1 METLKLNNTPVRTS
15 RNFGINNVELKD
27 IELPENLKEFKNVE
41 IVNEGCSLEK
51 SVSNKKLVY
60 GNGKI
65 LEENILKNANSSLKI
80 ISNSKNSNIKIKY
93 NFDNEK
99 LELIDNIEII
109 ANSNVNVVIE
119 YSSKTIEKCFH
130 NGIIRVIANEDAKAN
145 ITLINLLNGESNNFY
160 SIENEINN
168 KAEVNYTIIDIG
180 AKNSISNY
188 YSNVLGSSSK
198 NNLKTI
204 YLGTKNEVK
213 DINYI
218 AEIRGEN
225 SNVDIDVQG
234 ALKDESK
241 KHFKGT
247 IDFKKGCK
255 KSKGNENEFC
265 ILLSDK
271 AKSLALPML
280 LCTEEDVEGNH
291 STASGKVDNKDLF
304 YIMSRGL
311 SYKEAIRLIVKAK
324 FNQIIQTIK
333 DEELK
338 EEILNEIDRRID

>member
-1 METLKLNNTPVRTS
+1 MEILELNNTPVRTS
-15 RNFGINNVELKD
+15 RNFGINNIELKD
-27 IELPENLKEFKNVE
+27 IKLPENLKEFKNVE

-93 NFDNEK
+93 NFDDGN
-99 LELIDNIEII
+99 LELIDSIEII

-119 YSSKTIEKCFH
+119 YSSNTKEKCFH
-130 NGIIRVIANEDAKAN
+130 NGIIRVIAKENAKAN

-280 LCTEEDVEGNH
+280 LCTEDDVEGNH

>member
-15 RNFGINNVELKD
+15 RNFGINNIELKD

-93 NFDNEK
+93 NFDDGN
-99 LELIDNIEII
+99 LELIDSIEII

-119 YSSKTIEKCFH
+119 YSSNTKEKCFH
-130 NGIIRVIANEDAKAN
+130 NGIIRVIAKENAKAN

-280 LCTEEDVEGNH
+280 LCTEDDVEGNH

>member
-15 RNFGINNVELKD
+15 RNFGINNIELKD
-27 IELPENLKEFKNVE
+27 IKLPENLKEFKNVE

-60 GNGKI
+60 GNGEI
-65 LEENILKNANSSLKI
+65 LEENILKNANNSLKI

-93 NFDNEK
+93 NFDDEN
-99 LELIDNIEII
+99 LELID
-109 ANSNVNVVIE
+109 
-119 YSSKTIEKCFH
+119 
-130 NGIIRVIANEDAKAN
+130 NGIIRVIANENAKAN

-188 YSNVLGSSSK
+188 YSNMLGSSSK

-280 LCTEEDVEGNH
+280 LCTEDDVEGNH

>member
-1 METLKLNNTPVRTS
+1 MEEINFSPVMTA
-15 RNFGINNVELKD
+15 RNFGINSIKLYD
-27 IELPENLKEFKNVE
+27 INIPDTLKEFKN
-41 IVNEGCSLEK
+41 IRIEK
-51 SVSNKKLVY
+51 NNAIIDKDNSNKKLTY
-60 GNGKI
+60 GIGNKF
-65 LEENILKNANSSLKI
+65 EENIYKNANSKLRIAAGNNEQIKI
-80 ISNSKNSNIKIKY
+80 IY
-93 NFDNEK
+93 NFDDEN
-99 LELIDNIEII
+99 LQLISNIEII
-109 ANSNVNVVIE
+109 ANGNVDVVIE
-119 YSSKTIEKCFH
+119 YKSNTNKPCFH
-130 NGIIRVIANEDAKAN
+130 NGIIRTIANENAN
-145 ITLINLLNGESNNFY
+145 IRITVVNLLNDLSNNFE
-160 SIENEINN
+160 SIENELYDNSN
-168 KAEVNYTIIDIG
+168 LEFTIIDIG
-180 AKNSISNY
+180 GKNSVSNY
-188 YSNVLGSSSK
+188 YTNVIGDNSN

-204 YLGTKNEVK
+204 YLGVKDEIK

-218 AEIRGEN
+218 VEVRGKK

-234 ALKDESK
+234 ALKDFAK
-241 KHFKGT
+241 KNFKGT
-247 IDFKKGCK
+247 IDFKKGSK
-255 KSKGNENEFC
+255 KAKGNENEFC

-280 LCTEEDVEGNH
+280 LCTEDDVEGNH

>member
-15 RNFGINNVELKD
+15 RNFGINNIELKD

-60 GNGKI
+60 GNGEI

-93 NFDNEK
+93 NFDDEN

-119 YSSKTIEKCFH
+119 YSSKTKEKCVH
-130 NGIIRVIANEDAKAN
+130 NGIIRVIANENAKAN

-188 YSNVLGSSSK
+188 YSNMLGSSSK

-280 LCTEEDVEGNH
+280 LCTEDDVEGNH